1 MRQGLADKII
11 AFSFDPLRISDDPFT
26 QDEVL
31 KIFREYGAVWLHDGD
46 PEKPHAELTSG
57 KHSNGYFNCP
67 SVLCDTKIS
76 TLFAHQLLYMLGGK
90 VTRGV
95 EWVIG
100 SPYAAIT
107 FSHEV
112 ARILGA
118 KHGFPRKAA
127 GKKMVWKDWQIPKG
141 SKVLQ
146 IEELIT
152 TLGTTMNVRES
163 IFEGNE
169 EEVVFQ
175 PTIGAIVHRPPE
187 LPVCYE
193 DEIRVVSLIE
203 TPVWAVDPEECPL
216 CAKGSEALRPR
227 GKGNWEKLT
236 A

>member
-1 MRQGLADKII
+1 MRQGLADKVI
-11 AFSFDPLRISDDPFT
+11 ALSFDPFMIPDDPLT

-31 KIFREYGAVWLHDGD
+31 EIFREYGAVWLHDGD
-46 PEKPHAELTSG
+46 LEKPHAELTSG

-67 SVLCDTKIS
+67 SVLCNTRIS
-76 TLFAHQLLYMLGGK
+76 TLFAHQLLYMLGERITK
-90 VTRGV
+90 GV

-112 ARILGA
+112 ARILGT
-118 KHGFPRKAA
+118 KHGFPRKAPD
-127 GKKMVWKDWQIPKG
+127 KKMVWKDWQIPEG

-169 EEVVFQ
+169 AEVVFRSI
-175 PTIGAIVHRPPE
+175 IGAIVHRPPE
-187 LPVCYE
+187 LPICYE
-193 DEIRVVSLIE
+193 NGIRVVSLIE
-203 TPVWAVDPEECPL
+203 TPVWAVDPEDCPL
-216 CAKGSEALRPR
+216 CVQGSKALRPR
-227 GKGNWEKLT
+227 EKGNWEKLT